1 MIVPIKF
8 RCNYC
13 RQFLG
18 ISRAQ
23 AGGVVDCPTCGRSI
37 RVPISEG
44 AVQLIAD
51 PELERN
57 DTQLSRALDELAKL
71 IDAPVHRVPTSP
83 LVTRSDLDAEGE
95 ADEENLRPQPIL
107 EPIPIEVPLL
117 PTPVIVRPAANLSL
131 ENSIDDPLL
140 HQNEQGLLA
149 ELAAL
154 SEGISSNPPEEPP
167 ISSRAA
173 PAVGG
178 IQKRSS
184 LMLFLIASSLFVA
197 GMLMERFAQIL
208 PARTQIRDPEPME
221 KKATVSGNELQGRIT
236 YKTKAGA
243 SHPDRGARVLVFP
256 AKRTGDA
263 RLSVVGFRPGDS
275 LADQQIANATLKEV
289 GGAAATADEQG
300 EYQLSLEAGTYQIL
314 VLSHF
319 QSGDGTTEAP
329 NLKKWLADYFEVPE
343 QLLGRVQHAFS
354 RLRINGTGEVWD
366 YAFE

>member
-1 MIVPIKF
+1 
-8 RCNYC
+8 
-13 RQFLG
+13 
-18 ISRAQ
+18 
-23 AGGVVDCPTCGRSI
+23 
-37 RVPISEG
+37 VPISDG
-44 AVQLIAD
+44 AVPLIAD
-51 PELERN
+51 PELERS
-57 DTQLSRALDELAKL
+57 DTQLSRALEELAKL
-71 IDAPVHRVPTSP
+71 IDTPVHRVPTSP
-83 LVTRSDLDAEGE
+83 LLIRSDLDTVGE

-140 HQNEQGLLA
+140 HQDEQGLLA

-154 SEGISSNPPEEPP
+154 SEAISTNHPEEPP

-173 PAVGG
+173 PATGG
-178 IQKRSS
+178 IRRRSF
-184 LMLFLIASSLFVA
+184 LMLFLISASLFVA

-208 PARTQIRDPEPME
+208 PARTQICDSSPIEQ
-221 KKATVSGNELQGRIT
+221 KGTVTGTELQGRIT
-236 YKTKAGA
+236 YKTEAGE
-243 SHPDRGARVLVFP
+243 SHPDRGARVMVFP
-256 AKRTGDA
+256 AKRTGDT

-275 LADQQIANATLKEV
+275 LADQQIANATLKEL
-289 GGAAATADEQG
+289 GGAAATADDQG

-319 QSGDGTTEAP
+319 QSGDGTTKAP